1 MEEILASIRRILKED
16 DGAPEAAPVDIDDDV
31 LVLDDSMI
39 VSSADVSTAT
49 SLPASAPEPMEAA
62 PETYAD
68 DSAIHAAAEPAL
80 VAPAYIP
87 EPVFAP
93 EPEPEPA
100 PQPWSEPAPVIS
112 LAVPEPEPA
121 SAREPE
127 SEPPAPVFLAPE
139 PAAPEPPIPERETPE
154 PVLMEPDMP
163 DQTSQNIEP
172 PDGLLSDS
180 TTDAAASSI
189 GAMVRSITKEKAVA
203 VNRSGL
209 TIEDI
214 VREEIKPLLKS
225 WLDAHLPSLVERVV
239 RSEIERVIDRSG
251 T

>member
-16 DGAPEAAPVDIDDDV
+16 DGAPEAARVDIDDDV
-31 LVLDDSMI
+31 LVLDDSM
-39 VSSADVSTAT
+39 VVGTADVTTAT
-49 SLPASAPEPMEAA
+49 TLPETAPEPMGPEPEA
-62 PETYAD
+62 PLVD
-68 DSAIHAAAEPAL
+68 DSPLHAAAEPAL
-80 VAPAYIP
+80 ISTGYLPEPVLAPAVEPWPAPEPWRAPAGSLAIP
-87 EPVFAP
+87 EPAP

-100 PQPWSEPAPVIS
+100 PPAPVI
-112 LAVPEPEPA
+112 LAP
-121 SAREPE
+121 
-127 SEPPAPVFLAPE
+127 EPPAPAAPE
-139 PAAPEPPIPERETPE
+139 PAAPEPVAPVPVAYEPAAPEPPTQEPETPE
-154 PVLMEPDMP
+154 PVLMEPNMP

-172 PDGLLSDS
+172 
-180 TTDAAASSI
+180 
-189 GAMVRSITKEKAVA
+189 
-203 VNRSGL
+203 VNRTGL